1 MYSSKI
7 FIILTPTFRYNVH
20 FVLIFVYDV
29 RRGPNFILFHVN
41 INLYVDIPIYRY
53 RYISIY
59 MSYIERFIISIYHI
73 YGYISICLTESLHC
87 APETNTTL

>member
-7 FIILTPTFRYNVH
+7 FIILTPTFIYNVH

-29 RRGPNFILFHVN
+29 RKGPKFILFHEN
-41 INLYVDIPIYRY
+41 INLHIEIPIYRY

-59 MSYIERFIISIYHI
+59 MSYIERFIISIYII
-73 YGYISICLTESLHC
+73 YIDIYPYI
-87 APETNTTL
+87 